1 MGFSLISTA
10 EIVYHC
16 IMGCFNGKSE
26 EIGSI
31 GETSNDSNKFL
42 CNNQNDNRHS
52 IYFVTVS
59 SFKVVIDQTFGS
71 AELFGRTFTMRFG
84 PNDRTFFCR
93 TQNIFV
99 LHSMP
104 MASFNIFVLLND
116 SHV

>member
-42 CNNQNDNRHS
+42 CNNQNDNRHR
-52 IYFVTVS
+52 IY
-59 SFKVVIDQTFGS
+59 I
-71 AELFGRTFTMRFG
+71 L
-84 PNDRTFFCR
+84 
-93 TQNIFV
+93 
-99 LHSMP
+99 
-104 MASFNIFVLLND
+104 
-116 SHV
+116 

>member
-42 CNNQNDNRHS
+42 CNNQNNTRHS
-52 IYFVTVS
+52 IYVRTV
-59 SFKVVIDQTFGS
+59 I
-71 AELFGRTFTMRFG
+71 
-84 PNDRTFFCR
+84 
-93 TQNIFV
+93 
-99 LHSMP
+99 
-104 MASFNIFVLLND
+104 SFNPNWYELRKQEKCSSLAPPRSKFCKAQLYWQGVKLA
-116 SHV
+116 